1 MLNNLS
7 KEPPIPFIGTVVEFG
22 DQKEQISGQG
32 WGWRYKIAIM
42 NDYSSSKAEIDNS
55 NIDYALALLPSTAGS
70 GGANRGQSVRIA
82 QGDVV
87 YGHKIGGKRGI
98 SIILGIFG
106 RTESIKYGGGRFDAK
121 SGFYGKMQPKNLQG
135 REEKG
140 ESSGNNVSRPLN
152 TGSGSDK
159 TKKRETPNELEQSQI
174 DAIIAE
180 ENSFAD
186 VPADQNPDPASN
198 TVIPDNPELSEDNAD
213 LDFGAPDEDVSGA
226 IEFF

>member
-7 KEPPIPFIGTVVEFG
+7 KETPIPFIGTVVEFK

-42 NDYSSSKAEIDNS
+42 NDYSSSKSEIDNS

-70 GGANRGQSVRIA
+70 GGANRGQSVRLS

-106 RTESIKYGGGRFDAK
+106 RTKSIEYGGGRFDAK

-135 REEKG
+135 REEMG
-140 ESSGNNVSRPLN
+140 ESIGNNVSRPLN
-152 TGSGSDK
+152 VGSGSDK
-159 TKKRETPNELEQSQI
+159 SKKRKTP
-174 DAIIAE
+174 
-180 ENSFAD
+180 
-186 VPADQNPDPASN
+186 
-198 TVIPDNPELSEDNAD
+198 
-213 LDFGAPDEDVSGA
+213 
-226 IEFF
+226 

>member
-7 KEPPIPFIGTVVEFG
+7 KETPIPFIGTVVEFK

-32 WGWRYKIAIM
+32 WGWRYKVAIM
-42 NDYSSSKAEIDNS
+42 NDYSSKIEDIKDSE
-55 NIDYALALLPSTAGS
+55 IDYALALLPSTAGS
-70 GGANRGQSVRIA
+70 GGANRGQSVRIS

-106 RTESIKYGGGRFDAK
+106 RTEFIEYGGGRFDAK

-159 TKKRETPNELEQSQI
+159 SKKRKTP
-174 DAIIAE
+174 
-180 ENSFAD
+180 
-186 VPADQNPDPASN
+186 
-198 TVIPDNPELSEDNAD
+198 
-213 LDFGAPDEDVSGA
+213 
-226 IEFF
+226 

>member
-7 KEPPIPFIGTVVEFG
+7 KETPIPFIGTVVEFK

-42 NDYSSSKAEIDNS
+42 NDYSSSISDIDNS

-70 GGANRGQSVRIA
+70 GGANRGQSVRLA

-98 SIILGIFG
+98 SIILGVFG
-106 RTESIKYGGGRFDAK
+106 RTKSIEYGGGRFDAK

-140 ESSGNNVSRPLN
+140 ESSGNDVSRPLN
-152 TGSGSDK
+152 AGSGSDK
-159 TKKRETPNELEQSQI
+159 SKKRKTP
-174 DAIIAE
+174 
-180 ENSFAD
+180 
-186 VPADQNPDPASN
+186 
-198 TVIPDNPELSEDNAD
+198 
-213 LDFGAPDEDVSGA
+213 
-226 IEFF
+226 